1 MQVDIWKKSDP
12 ADGTSSS
19 NPECNLYSWKHEL
32 RTATSA
38 DCGKCAA
45 VKLGYKDSHFVLS
58 VLFTLAILPVYCIV
72 ETYISELKASI
83 AVSACYDALSYIL
96 AAGILNT
103 KVKYSRLSSTD
114 NGHIDLQFKKSPPGI
129 PYKVIMLATALVWIG
144 AFLIAIGSLLLVGY
158 ISESGEWGEG
168 KQACP
173 VLILGT
179 LVLLP
184 EFYHLRMAYYASKGY
199 QGYPYD
205 DIPDFDE

>member
-1 MQVDIWKKSDP
+1 MTTETVIEVMQ
-12 ADGTSSS
+12 ADMM
-19 NPECNLYSWKHEL
+19 
-32 RTATSA
+32 AVQTSA
-38 DCGKCAA
+38 VVTEC
-45 VKLGYKDSHFVLS
+45 SS
-58 VLFTLAILPVYCIV
+58 PTL
-72 ETYISELKASI
+72 

-114 NGHIDLQFKKSPPGI
+114 NGYIDLQFKKSPPGI
-129 PYKVIMLATALVWIG
+129 PYKVIMLTTALVWIG

-158 ISESGEWGEG
+158 ISEGVGSGGEG

-184 EFYHLRMAYYASKGY
+184 EFYHLRMAYYASKVY
-199 QGYPYD
+199 QCYSYN

>member
-1 MQVDIWKKSDP
+1 FCPSH
-12 ADGTSSS
+12 TS
-19 NPECNLYSWKHEL
+19 
-32 RTATSA
+32 
-38 DCGKCAA
+38 
-45 VKLGYKDSHFVLS
+45 
-58 VLFTLAILPVYCIV
+58 
-72 ETYISELKASI
+72 
-83 AVSACYDALSYIL
+83 CYDALSYIL

-114 NGHIDLQFKKSPPGI
+114 NGYIDLQFKKSPPGI

-144 AFLIAIGSLLLVGY
+144 AFLIAIGSLLL
-158 ISESGEWGEG
+158 G

-199 QGYPYD
+199 QCYSYN